1 MCATARSASRLKKR
15 GESSRCRSW
24 KPLADSIA
32 ASPCGVETFIARA
45 DGKPFVKEA
54 FGNWFAE
61 ICIAAGVP
69 GRAHGLRKALSVKVA
84 EHGATDAEL
93 DALLGWSGGGMSSLY
108 TRKASRQKLAASAL
122 ARLGIAS

>member
-1 MCATARSASRLKKR
+1 VTLPVL
-15 GESSRCRSW
+15 

-32 ASPCGVETFIARA
+32 ASPTGAETFIACL
-45 DGKPFVKEA
+45 DGSPMVKEG

-61 ICIAAGVP
+61 ICAAAGVP

-93 DALLGWSGGGMSSLY
+93 DALLGWSGGGMASLY

-122 ARLGIAS
+122 SRLGISS